1 MSEQPPRDEAQQP
14 GGYTPASPIKR
25 VLAWVGLVYMLAFVV
40 LNVYPFFHGG
50 RYLTGIAP
58 LLLCPGAAG
67 LLVLAVLTLRD
78 KECLPSK
85 RASMAVLALVC
96 AVILV
101 IGLVRGVPALLA
113 GLGV

>member
-1 MSEQPPRDEAQQP
+1 
-14 GGYTPASPIKR
+14 
-25 VLAWVGLVYMLAFVV
+25 MLA
-40 LNVYPFFHGG
+40 
-50 RYLTGIAP
+50 A
-58 LLLCPGAAG
+58 
-67 LLVLAVLTLRD
+67 LTLRD
-78 KECLPSK
+78 RECLPSK